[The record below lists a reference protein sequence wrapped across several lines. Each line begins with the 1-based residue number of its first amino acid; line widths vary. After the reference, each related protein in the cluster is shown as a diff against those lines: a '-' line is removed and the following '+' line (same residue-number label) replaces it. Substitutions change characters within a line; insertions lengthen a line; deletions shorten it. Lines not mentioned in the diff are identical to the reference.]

1 MGLLRARND
10 TKNQDVIEVKS
21 NVGREIIIKDDKWS
35 CCAFPFLERGK
46 PIG

>member
-10 TKNQDVIEVKS
+10 TKSKDVIEVKMD
-21 NVGREIIIKDDKWS
+21 VRREIIIKDDKWPHS
-35 CCAFPFLERGK
+35 AFSFLEWGK